1 MATSSD
7 VSTQP
12 ARELRELV
20 AFRMTRS
27 EKAEL
32 RILADAAGVT
42 LSEAVRKGAALWL
55 RLALA
60 ESLLESREEPKA
72 A

>member
-1 MATSSD
+1 MATSS
-7 VSTQP
+7 VSTNP
-12 ARELRELV
+12 DRELKELV

-32 RILADAAGVT
+32 RILADAVGCSV
-42 LSEAVRKGAALWL
+42 SEAVRQGAALWL
-55 RLALA
+55 RLRLA
-60 ESLLESREEPKA
+60 ESIVENQEGMKA